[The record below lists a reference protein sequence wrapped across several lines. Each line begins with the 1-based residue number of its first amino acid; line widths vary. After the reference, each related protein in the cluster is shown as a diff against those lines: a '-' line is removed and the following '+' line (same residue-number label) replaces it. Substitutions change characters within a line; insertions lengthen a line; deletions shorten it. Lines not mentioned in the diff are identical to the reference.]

1 MTAAPSEILAVAA
14 VVWDQ
19 PSHSEADMAF
29 LAAMSKADSEWVDT
43 LNKAKRDWNGDAK
56 AWENVRYLATRQ
68 RNAEY
73 AKAFAALE
81 ASDEIEFQHTAE

>member
-14 VVWDQ
+14 KVWDQ
-19 PSHSEADMAF
+19 DSHNEADMAF
-29 LAAMSKADSEWVDT
+29 LDAIAKADSEWVDT
-43 LNKAKRDWNGDAK
+43 LTKAKRDWNGDAK

-73 AKAFAALE
+73 AKAFSVLE
-81 ASDEIEFQHTAE
+81 ASDELEAA